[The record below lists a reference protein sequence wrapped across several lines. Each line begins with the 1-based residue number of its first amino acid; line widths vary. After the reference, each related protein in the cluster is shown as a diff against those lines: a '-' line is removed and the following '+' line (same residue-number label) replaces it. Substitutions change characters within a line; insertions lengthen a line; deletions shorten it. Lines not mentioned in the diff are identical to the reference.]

1 VTGGV
6 SGARGA
12 FIALGALLG
21 VTAVAAAGVLTKGV
35 LIARRVL
42 TPPTEWAKDGA
53 IVAIG
58 DGEVT
63 LTRSAMT
70 EWPGRYGMFTRD
82 DRGYAKVG
90 DVIRGDEHTVTRELV
105 AIEDEPVRAGMAIRM
120 GAAYYRDPRELGLP
134 TEDVRIGTPLG
145 PAPAWLVP
153 AAEDAI
159 DDGAWAILVHGRD
172 AGRWETIRAIP
183 PIRESGRTTLV
194 VSYRNDPGAP
204 RDPDGRYALGLR
216 EWLDVEAAMR
226 FALERGAKRF
236 VLGGWS
242 MGGATVLQLVRH
254 SELAGLVEGV
264 LLDSPAIDW
273 RAVLRFQGAILGL
286 SHATMAAVEWA
297 MTSPLAT
304 RLVGQ
309 SAAIDLDALDT
320 VAHSGALTTPIL
332 VLFSE
337 DDGVAPIAPARALAA
352 ARPDLV
358 ELREFTGARHV
369 RIWNR
374 YPEAYESAIAD
385 WLSRLPPRA

>member
-1 VTGGV
+1 VTADL
-6 SGARGA
+6 SRARGA
-12 FIALGALLG
+12 FIAIGALLG
-21 VTAVAAAGVLTKGV
+21 VSAMAVAGVVTKGV

-58 DGEVT
+58 DGQVT

-70 EWPGRYGMFTRD
+70 EWPGRYGMFTKD

-90 DVIRGDEHTVTRELV
+90 DVIRIDEHTVTRELV

-120 GAAYYRDPRELGLP
+120 GAAYYRDPRELGFE
-134 TEDVRIGTPLG
+134 TEDVAIHTPLG
-145 PAPAWLVP
+145 PAPAWLVS
-153 AAEDAI
+153 AADDGTA
-159 DDGAWAILVHGRD
+159 DGAWAILVHGRD
-172 AGRWETIRAIP
+172 AGRWESIRAIP
-183 PIRESGRTTLV
+183 AIRASGRSTLV

-204 RDPDGRYALGLR
+204 PDPHGRYGLGLR
-216 EWLDVEAAMR
+216 EWEDVEAAMR

-242 MGGATVLQLVRH
+242 MGGATVLQLAQR
-254 SELAGLVEGV
+254 SELARLVDGM
-264 LLDSPAIDW
+264 LLDSPAVDW
-273 RAVLRFQGAILGL
+273 RAVLRYQGAILGL
-286 SHATMAAVEWA
+286 TRATMAAVEWA
-297 MTSPLAT
+297 MTSRLAT

-309 SAAIDLDALDT
+309 PAPIDLDALDA
-320 VAHSGALTTPIL
+320 VANARAFDVPLL

-358 ELREFTGARHV
+358 ELREFPGARHV

-374 YPEAYESAIAD
+374 YPDAYESAIAD
-385 WLSRLPPRA
+385 WLRRLPARS